1 MANIEKYLSSTLTTQ
16 LIIIYYCN
24 SFKLLLLITM
34 NKILQGIL
42 ALTFLIFIIVGCSA
56 STGSRYETKS
66 NDTEIKDE
74 EEQEK
79 IVEDFDITPYKTEI
93 DIEEV
98 PSGNQVLPD
107 DVWYG
112 YADTVSTSSKNIA
125 GTTDGYRVQV
135 LSSDNMDE
143 ANQVRAEIYFN
154 TKNKEVYITFEPPFY
169 KVKAGD
175 FTSHSEANDF
185 KFKLNQLGYPEAR
198 VIQETVN
205 IFE

>member
-1 MANIEKYLSSTLTTQ
+1 
-16 LIIIYYCN
+16 
-24 SFKLLLLITM
+24 M
-34 NKILQGIL
+34 NKILPNIA
-42 ALTFLIFIIVGCSA
+42 ALTFLIFIFVGCSA

-66 NDTEIKDE
+66 NDNDIKDK

-79 IVEDFDITPYKTEI
+79 FVEDFDITPYKTEI

-112 YADTVSTSSKNIA
+112 YTDTVSTSSKIIA

-135 LSSDNMDE
+135 LSTDNMDK

>member
-1 MANIEKYLSSTLTTQ
+1 
-16 LIIIYYCN
+16 
-24 SFKLLLLITM
+24 M
-34 NKILQGIL
+34 NKIIQSI
-42 ALTFLIFIIVGCSA
+42 AVLTFSIFVVVGCSA

-66 NDTEIKDE
+66 NDKEINDE
-74 EEQEK
+74 EKQEM

-98 PSGNQVLPD
+98 PSDSQVLPD

-112 YADTVSTSSKNIA
+112 YTDTVSTSTKIIA

-135 LSSDNMDE
+135 ISTDNMDE

-198 VIQETVN
+198 VLQ
-205 IFE
+205 

>member
-1 MANIEKYLSSTLTTQ
+1 
-16 LIIIYYCN
+16 
-24 SFKLLLLITM
+24 M
-34 NKILQGIL
+34 NKIFQGIL
-42 ALTFLIFIIVGCSA
+42 GLIFLIFTIIGCSS

-66 NDTEIKDE
+66 NDKDVNNNEIINKED
-74 EEQEK
+74 QEM
-79 IVEDFDITPYKTEI
+79 IDEDFDIIPYKTEI
-93 DIEEV
+93 NIEEI
-98 PSGNQVLPD
+98 PSGSQVLPD
-107 DVWYG
+107 GVWYG
-112 YADTVSTSSKNIA
+112 YTDTVSTSSKMIA

-135 LSSDNMDE
+135 VSTDNMDE

-175 FTSHSEANDF
+175 FTSHSEANDY
-185 KFKLNQLGYPEAR
+185 KFKLNQLGYTEAR